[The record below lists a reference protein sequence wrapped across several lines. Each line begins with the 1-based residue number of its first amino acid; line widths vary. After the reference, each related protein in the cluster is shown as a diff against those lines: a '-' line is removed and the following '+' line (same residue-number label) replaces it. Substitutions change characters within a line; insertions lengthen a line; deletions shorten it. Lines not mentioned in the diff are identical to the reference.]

1 MNNTY
6 LDYIIYLIFP
16 VMTLSGAMGA
26 YFFKKG
32 AVKLDG
38 LLSLFTN
45 WNIYLGGTLYVIA
58 ALLNIVALKFLDYSI
73 VVPLTSMTYIWSMII
88 TKIMLKEKITKNK
101 IIGMI
106 IIILGLVLIAL
117 ES

>member
-1 MNNTY
+1 MNNIY
-6 LDYIIYLIFP
+6 LDYIVYLIFP
-16 VMTLSGAMGA
+16 IMTLSGAMGA

-32 AVKLDG
+32 AVKLNG
-38 LLSLFTN
+38 LVSLFTN

-73 VVPLTSMTYIWSMII
+73 VVPLTSMTYIWSMLISN
-88 TKIMLKEKITKNK
+88 IMLKEKITKNK
-101 IIGMI
+101 ITGMIMI
-106 IIILGLVLIAL
+106 IIGLVLIAV